1 MITIYFGLTNEG
13 RANST
18 QSVRIRNLDCEI
30 SRLLGENTSL
40 REQVIRLHHEA
51 EESASK
57 SVLES
62 VDTVKNKLEAKLSE
76 LGALVKDLGCVQKSA
91 EHLRAQRRKSVNM
104 SSPKRSPDQRMWKNT
119 LTLSE
124 AVGGADGRLPPI
136 LEGKYY
142 PRRTMR

>member
-1 MITIYFGLTNEG
+1 MSAISFGLTDEG

-18 QSVRIRNLDCEI
+18 QSVRIRNLECEI

-40 REQVIRLHHEA
+40 REQVIKLHYEA
-51 EESASK
+51 EKTASK

-62 VDTVKNKLEAKLSE
+62 VDTVKSKLEAKLAE
-76 LGALVKDLGCVQKSA
+76 LGALVKDLGCVNKA
-91 EHLRAQRRKSVNM
+91 ADNERAQRRRSVNM

-136 LEGKYY
+136 MEDKYY